1 MKINILYISYIING
15 MKLMRIVFKLEPR
28 SFYGASRVM
37 DDDDDVWESTW
48 PPVCCNCVV
57 SSGYNTDCR
66 LAGGVCLS
74 SMR

>member
-1 MKINILYISYIING
+1 
-15 MKLMRIVFKLEPR
+15 MRIVFKSEPR
-28 SFYGASRVM
+28 SGIFSAASFYGASRMM
-37 DDDDDVWESTW
+37 DDDDDVWECRE